1 MRDEL
6 AERLLAKVMG
16 WDSPDLARERPLLQ
30 HLADLKY
37 DGYHN
42 FYPGMRFVESLAVW
56 LDQFRTTEERN
67 LAYTLVRDRLVF
79 VSDEEIAHF
88 VSMVF
93 PDLIRPRIVRKLSRE
108 LARTEGDLV
117 SAREAPEY
125 RTLLRRTLFLGMS
138 DGARVDSFRRFNS
151 RISHEQVY
159 PTCDLASRKCE
170 DLLRKLHE
178 ALEANG
184 VLPVPAKPYFR
195 VLVLMDDFSASGFT
209 CKSKLTRVLDDL
221 VDPTKDIQKLIRL
234 DDLQIH
240 VVQYIATETALNR
253 IRESVREWSL
263 SHRQPMDLSV
273 EAVQLLPESVRV
285 DTCSQPRLESLL
297 RSYYD
302 PAIETEDYLKGAHSR
317 PFLGFDECSLPVV
330 LGHNTPNDSLPI
342 LWFDERHSVRGLF
355 PRVTRHGART

>member
-30 HLADLKY
+30 NLADLKY

-56 LDQFRTTEERN
+56 LGQFRSAEERK
-67 LAYTLVRDRLVF
+67 LAYTLVRDKLVF
-79 VSDEEIAHF
+79 VSDEEMAHL

-93 PDLIRPRIVRKLSRE
+93 PDLVRPHLVRKLSRE
-108 LARTEGDLV
+108 LGRTEGDLV
-117 SAREAPEY
+117 SAREEPDY
-125 RTLLRRTLFLGMS
+125 RTLLRQTLFLGMS
-138 DGARVDSFRRFNS
+138 DGARMDSFRRFNP

-159 PTCDLASRKCE
+159 PTCDIASRKCE

-178 ALEANG
+178 GLEASG
-184 VLPVPAKPYFR
+184 ILSVPAKPYFR

-209 CKSKLTRVLDDL
+209 CKSKLNRVLEDL
-221 VDPTKDIQKLIRL
+221 VNPTKDIQKLVRL
-234 DDLQIH
+234 DDLQIY

-253 IRESVREWSL
+253 IKESVTEWSE
-263 SHRQPMDLSV
+263 SHQQLMDVSV

-285 DTCSQPRLESLL
+285 NVSSQPTLENLL
-297 RSYYD
+297 RTYYD
-302 PAIETEDYLKGAHSR
+302 SAIETEAYRKGAHSR
-317 PFLGFDECSLPVV
+317 PFLGFDECCLPVV
-330 LGHNTPNDSLPI
+330 LSHNTPNDSLPI
-342 LWFDERHSVRGLF
+342 LWFDETHSVRGLF